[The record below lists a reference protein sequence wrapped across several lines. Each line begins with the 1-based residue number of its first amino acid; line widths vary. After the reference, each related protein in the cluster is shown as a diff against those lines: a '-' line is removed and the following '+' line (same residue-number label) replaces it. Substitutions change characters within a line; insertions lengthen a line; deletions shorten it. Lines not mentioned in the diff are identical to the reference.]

1 MSGRIYLITN
11 KINNKKYVG
20 KTIKSLSTRFY
31 NHLYASKNGST
42 TYFHKALRKY
52 GEDNFII
59 EELDRCN
66 IDILGEKEIEWISSL
81 KPEYNQTLGGDG
93 GILGYSHTEETKE
106 LLSLK
111 RKGKF
116 LGEEN
121 PFYNQTHTEEQK
133 KNWSKMRK
141 GQPSPCGFAGKSHKE
156 ESKSKTSQ
164 TLKNN
169 PNVKRTKVFQYDIE
183 GNFLRE
189 FQSISDASKFVGTTP
204 SNIKYTCEGKFKHCK
219 GYKWSYELLLSL
231 SN

>member
-1 MSGRIYLITN
+1 MSGCIYLITN

-52 GEDNFII
+52 GEENFII
-59 EELDRCN
+59 EELDRCD

-81 KPEYNQTLGGDG
+81 NPEYNQTLGGDG
-93 GILGYSHTEETKE
+93 GIPGYSHTQETKK
-106 LLSLK
+106 LISSK

-141 GQPSPCGFAGKSHKE
+141 GRPSPCGFAGKSHKE

>member
-1 MSGRIYLITN
+1 MEGRIYKITN
-11 KINNKKYVG
+11 KLNGKFYVG

-31 NHLYASKNGST
+31 NHYYASKNSST

-52 GEDNFII
+52 GKDNFII
-59 EELDRCN
+59 EELDRYDV
-66 IDILGEKEIEWISSL
+66 DILGEKEIEWISTL

-106 LLSLK
+106 LLSSK

-116 LGEEN
+116 FGEEN
-121 PFYNQTHTEEQK
+121 PFYGKHHTKETKQK
-133 KNWSKMRK
+133 LSEFRK
-141 GQPSPCGFAGKSHKE
+141 GKKFSMGFTGKSHKE

-219 GYKWSYELLLSL
+219 GYKWNYELLLSL

>member
-1 MSGRIYLITN
+1 MEGRIYKITN
-11 KINNKKYVG
+11 QVNGKFYVG
-20 KTIKSLSTRFY
+20 KTMKSLSTRFY
-31 NHLYASKNGST
+31 NHSYASKTGST
-42 TYFHKALRKY
+42 TYFHKAIQKY
-52 GEDNFII
+52 GEDSFII
-59 EELDRCN
+59 EELDRCDS
-66 IDILGEKEIEWISSL
+66 DILGKKEIEWISKL

-106 LLSLK
+106 LLSSK

-121 PFYNQTHTEEQK
+121 SFYNQTHTEEQK

-141 GQPSPCGFAGKSHKE
+141 GQPSPCGFSGKSHKE

-189 FQSISDASKFVGTTP
+189 FQSISDAAKFVGTTP
-204 SNIKYTCEGKFKHCK
+204 SNIKYTCEGKFNHCK
-219 GYKWSYELLLSL
+219 GYKWSYE
-231 SN
+231 

>member
-1 MSGRIYLITN
+1 MEGRIYKITN
-11 KINNKKYVG
+11 QVNGKFYVG
-20 KTIKSLSTRFY
+20 KTMKSLLTRFY
-31 NHLYASKNGST
+31 NHCYDAINRNST
-42 TYFHKALRKY
+42 SYFHRAIRKY
-52 GEDNFII
+52 GKENFII
-59 EELDRCN
+59 EEIELCEDN
-66 IDILGEKEIEWISSL
+66 LGNREIFWISKL
-81 KPEYNQTLGGDG
+81 NPHYNQTLGGDG
-93 GILGYSHTEETKE
+93 GMLGYSHTEKTRQ

-133 KNWSKMRK
+133 EKWSKMRK

-156 ESKSKTSQ
+156 ESKYKTSQ
-164 TLKNN
+164 TLKTN

-204 SNIKYTCEGKFKHCK
+204 SNIKYTCEGKFNHCK
-219 GYKWSYELLLSL
+219 GYRWSYEKL
-231 SN
+231 NT

>member
-1 MSGRIYLITN
+1 MSGCIYLITN

-20 KTIKSLSTRFY
+20 KTIKSLPTRFY
-31 NHLYASKNGST
+31 NHCYASKNGST

-59 EELDRCN
+59 EELDRCDIN
-66 IDILGEKEIEWISSL
+66 ILGEKEIEWITSL

-93 GILGYSHTEETKE
+93 GILGYSHTEETKK
-106 LLSLK
+106 LISLK

-133 KNWSKMRK
+133 NNWSKMRK

-231 SN
+231 PN

>member
-1 MSGRIYLITN
+1 MEGQIYKITN
-11 KINNKKYVG
+11 KVNGNFYVG

-31 NHLYASKNGST
+31 SHCYDAVKRNST
-42 TYFHKALRKY
+42 SHFHRAIRKY
-52 GEDNFII
+52 GKENFFI
-59 EELDRCN
+59 EEIQICKND
-66 IDILGEKEIEWISSL
+66 LGNREIFWISEL
-81 KPEYNQTLGGDG
+81 KPHYNQTLGGDG

-106 LLSLK
+106 LLSIK

-116 LGEEN
+116 VGKEN
-121 PFYNQTHTEEQK
+121 PFYNQNHTEEQK
-133 KNWSKMRK
+133 ERWSKMRK

-156 ESKSKTSQ
+156 ESKNKTSQ

-189 FQSISDASKFVGTTP
+189 FQSISDASKFVGTNP

-219 GYKWSYELLLSL
+219 GYKWSYE
-231 SN
+231 N

>member
-1 MSGRIYLITN
+1 MEGRIYLITN
-11 KINNKKYVG
+11 KINNKRYVG

-31 NHLYASKNGST
+31 NHCYASKTGST
-42 TYFHKALRKY
+42 TYFHKAIRKY
-52 GEDNFII
+52 GDDSFII
-59 EELDRCN
+59 EELDRC
-66 IDILGEKEIEWISSL
+66 DADVLGEKEIEWISKL

-93 GILGYSHTEETKE
+93 GILGYSHTEETKKII
-106 LLSLK
+106 SQK
-111 RKGKF
+111 NTGK
-116 LGEEN
+116 LVGNKN

-133 KNWSKMRK
+133 EKWSKMRK
-141 GQPSPCGFAGKSHKE
+141 GKPSPCGFAGKSHKE

>member
-1 MSGRIYLITN
+1 MEGRIYKITN
-11 KINNKKYVG
+11 KLNGKFYVG

-31 NHLYASKNGST
+31 NHCYDALKRDSA
-42 TYFHKALRKY
+42 TYFHRAIRKY
-52 GEDNFII
+52 GKENFVI
-59 EELDRCN
+59 EEIEICKND
-66 IDILGEKEIEWISSL
+66 LGNREIFWISSL

-93 GILGYSHTEETKE
+93 GILGYSHTQETKE

-169 PNVKRTKVFQYDIE
+169 SNVKRTKVFQYDIE

-189 FQSISDASKFVGTTP
+189 FQSFADAAQFVKTSP
-204 SNIKYTCEGKFKHCK
+204 SNIKYTCEGKFRHCK

-231 SN
+231 HN

>member
-1 MSGRIYLITN
+1 MEGRIYKITN
-11 KINNKKYVG
+11 QVNGKFYVG
-20 KTIKSLSTRFY
+20 KTMKSLSTRFY
-31 NHLYASKNGST
+31 NHSYASKTGST
-42 TYFHKALRKY
+42 TYFHKAIQKY
-52 GEDNFII
+52 GEDSFII
-59 EELDRCN
+59 EELDRCDS
-66 IDILGEKEIEWISSL
+66 DILGEKEIEWISKL

-106 LLSLK
+106 LLSSK

-141 GQPSPCGFAGKSHKE
+141 GQPSPCGFSGKSHKE

-169 PNVKRTKVFQYDIE
+169 PNVKRTKVFQYDIG

-189 FQSISDASKFVGTTP
+189 FQSISDAAKFVGTTP
-204 SNIKYTCEGKFKHCK
+204 SNIKYTCEGKFNHCK
-219 GYKWSYELLLSL
+219 GYRWSYQKL
-231 SN
+231 NT

>member
-11 KINNKKYVG
+11 KINNKKYIG
-20 KTIKSLSTRFY
+20 KTIKSLSIRFY
-31 NHLYASKNGST
+31 NHCYASKNGST
-42 TYFHKALRKY
+42 THFHKAIKKY

-59 EELDRCN
+59 EELDMCDTN
-66 IDILGEKEIEWISSL
+66 ILGEKEIEWISKL
-81 KPEYNQTLGGDG
+81 NPEYNQTLGGDG
-93 GILGYSHTEETKE
+93 GILGYSHTEDTRK

-116 LGEEN
+116 VGHKN
-121 PFYNQTHTEEQK
+121 SFYNQTHTEEQK
-133 KNWSKMRK
+133 EKWSKMRK

-169 PNVKRTKVFQYDIE
+169 PKIKRTKVFQYDIE

-189 FQSISDASKFVGTTP
+189 FQSISDAAKFVETNP
-204 SNIKYTCEGKFKHCK
+204 SNIKYTCEGKFNHCK
-219 GYKWSYELLLSL
+219 GYRWSYVKI
-231 SN
+231 

>member
-1 MSGRIYLITN
+1 MYGCIYLITN

-20 KTIKSLSTRFY
+20 KTIKSLPTRFY

-42 TYFHKALRKY
+42 TYLHKALRKY

-59 EELDRCN
+59 EELDRYDV
-66 IDILGEKEIEWISSL
+66 DILGEKEIEWISSL

-106 LLSLK
+106 LLSSK

-116 LGEEN
+116 IGEEN
-121 PFYNQTHTEEQK
+121 SFYNKTHTKEQK
-133 KNWSKMRK
+133 EKWSKMRK

-219 GYKWSYELLLSL
+219 GYKWSYGWTKP
-231 SN
+231 

>member
-1 MSGRIYLITN
+1 MEGRIYKITN
-11 KINNKKYVG
+11 QVNGKFYVG
-20 KTIKSLSTRFY
+20 KTMKSLSTRFY
-31 NHLYASKNGST
+31 NHSYASKTGST
-42 TYFHKALRKY
+42 TYFHKAIQKY
-52 GEDNFII
+52 GEDSFII
-59 EELDRCN
+59 EELDRCDS
-66 IDILGEKEIEWISSL
+66 DILGEKEIEWISKL

-93 GILGYSHTEETKE
+93 GILGYSHTERTRQ

-116 LGEEN
+116 IGEEN

-133 KNWSKMRK
+133 EKWSKMRK

-189 FQSISDASKFVGTTP
+189 FQSISDASKFVGTNP
-204 SNIKYTCEGKFKHCK
+204 SNIKYTCEGKFNHCK
-219 GYKWSYELLLSL
+219 GYRWSYEKL
-231 SN
+231 NT

>member
-1 MSGRIYLITN
+1 MSGCIYLITN
-11 KINNKKYVG
+11 KINNKRYIG

-31 NHLYASKNGST
+31 NHCYASKTGST
-42 TYFHKALRKY
+42 TYFHKAIRKY
-52 GEDNFII
+52 GEDSFII
-59 EELDRCN
+59 EELDRCDT
-66 IDILGEKEIEWISSL
+66 DILGEKEIEWISKL

-93 GILGYSHTEETKE
+93 GMLGYSHTEKTRQ

-121 PFYNQTHTEEQK
+121 PFYNQTHTKKQK
-133 KNWSKMRK
+133 EKWSKMRK

>member
-1 MSGRIYLITN
+1 MIVIYRIKNKTN
-11 KINNKKYVG
+11 EKCYYGSSKNIEKRWKTHLNQLKNKKH
-20 KTIKSLSTRFY
+20 INCILQ
-31 NHLYASKNGST
+31 NAWN
-42 TYFHKALRKY
+42 KY

-59 EELDRCN
+59 EELDRCD
-66 IDILGEKEIEWISSL
+66 IDILGKKEIEWISSL

-106 LLSLK
+106 LLSSK

-141 GQPSPCGFAGKSHKE
+141 GQPSPCGFSGKSHKE

-219 GYKWSYELLLSL
+219 GYKWSYE
-231 SN
+231 N

>member
-11 KINNKKYVG
+11 KINSKTYVG
-20 KTIKSLSTRFY
+20 KTTKSLSTRFY

-42 TYFHKALRKY
+42 TYFHNALKKY
-52 GEDNFII
+52 GDDSFII
-59 EELDRCN
+59 EELDRYDV
-66 IDILGEKEIEWISSL
+66 DILGEKEIEWISTL

-93 GILGYSHTEETKE
+93 GILGYSHTEETKK
-106 LLSLK
+106 LLSSK

-133 KNWSKMRK
+133 TKWSKMRK
-141 GQPSPCGFAGKSHKE
+141 GQPSPCGFTGKSHKE

-164 TLKNN
+164 TLKNS

-189 FQSISDASKFVGTTP
+189 FQSISDASKFVETTP

-219 GYKWSYELLLSL
+219 GYKWTYE
-231 SN
+231 N

>member
-1 MSGRIYLITN
+1 MEGRIYKITN
-11 KINNKKYVG
+11 QVNGKFYVG
-20 KTIKSLSTRFY
+20 KTMKSLSTRFY
-31 NHLYASKNGST
+31 NHSYASKTGST
-42 TYFHKALRKY
+42 TYFHKAIQKY
-52 GEDNFII
+52 GEDSFII
-59 EELDRCN
+59 EELDRCDS
-66 IDILGEKEIEWISSL
+66 DILGEKEIEWISKL

-106 LLSLK
+106 LLSSK

-141 GQPSPCGFAGKSHKE
+141 GQPSPCGFSGKSHKE

-189 FQSISDASKFVGTTP
+189 FQSISDAAKFVGTTP
-204 SNIKYTCEGKFKHCK
+204 SNIKYTCEGKFNHCK
-219 GYKWSYELLLSL
+219 GYRWSYQKL
-231 SN
+231 NT